1 MNKRELHK
9 QQTRNLLLQTARECF
24 VRDGFLQTPVSKIS
38 AQAQVAHGTL
48 FAHFQSKDNLILQ
61 VIDLEMSEISA
72 AIEELLIEAEE
83 VGEILQQYL
92 NLLAQKEAF
101 FTVLAKETPFYS
113 LDLRRKLIFRDS
125 VIRSYF
131 FQKISEQNNSLSAAE
146 ISSAL
151 NWLFGTLNYYLANQE
166 IFVQSGSVIEKFRGT
181 IIHTFKKIIGEI

>member
-181 IIHTFKKIIGEI
+181 IIHTFKKLIGEV